1 MSDANS
7 SEPRTP
13 EIETPINLLQIGCG
27 KMGGALL
34 DAWIAADLL
43 NLSYI
48 VDPGAERLDLPG
60 HIPLVASLDEV
71 PETFRPDILM
81 LAIKPQMVADAMPS
95 IVPRLHD
102 GAVMSIMAGVRIDAL
117 ATHFGDNTPI
127 IRTMP
132 NTPAA
137 VRKGITAALANE
149 HLGDLHRDMVDRML
163 AAAGEGVWLD
173 DEGQFDVVTGMSGS
187 GPAYVFH
194 MVEALAEAGEANGL
208 SPELAMTLA
217 RTTVIGA
224 GALMDQDEAS
234 AAQLRKN
241 VTSPKGTTEAGLK
254 WLMKDDALSYLMA
267 ATVAAAAKRSRELG
281 G

>member
-1 MSDANS
+1 MAADSKTA
-7 SEPRTP
+7 

-60 HIPLVASLDEV
+60 HVPLVSSLDEV
-71 PETFRPDILM
+71 PETFEPDILM
-81 LAIKPQMVADAMPS
+81 LAIKPQMVADAMS
-95 IVPRLHD
+95 AIVPRRHNA
-102 GAVMSIMAGVRIDAL
+102 AVLSIMAGVTIDGL
-117 ATHFGDNTPI
+117 AGHLGKDTPI

-137 VRKGITAALANE
+137 VRKGITAAFAND
-149 HLGDLHRDMVDRML
+149 HVGSRHRSMVDRL
-163 AAAGEGVWLD
+163 LDAAGTGVWLE
-173 DEGQFDVVTGMSGS
+173 DETQFDAVTGVAGS

-194 MVEALAEAGEANGL
+194 MVEALAAAGEANGL
-208 SPELAMTLA
+208 APDLAMELARA
-217 RTTVIGA
+217 AVSGA
-224 GALMDQDEAS
+224 GALMETDEAS
-234 AAQLRKN
+234 AATLRKN

-254 WLMKDDALSYLMA
+254 VLMGDDGLTKLVTE
-267 ATVAAAAKRSRELG
+267 TVTAAANRSRELG